1 MVIVR
6 SMFVFGGCLIDGFCD
21 GFCDVI
27 LFELLLVVPVLKIS
41 SNKIRVVNLF
51 VPVAKGRFY
60 YCITFIL
67 DISRLVVPTN
77 TVIMSQSFLLRLRRC
92 RWNNRLSF
100 QPSAVAAFGI
110 QYDLSMCVS
119 QGRLGCFSFSTKSD
133 AAAATDSAKLGI
145 PYNQLSIGIPKEIY
159 DKECRVAATPE
170 TTLRFL
176 KANFKQ
182 VYVEENAGVLSKFNN
197 QAYETAGATIVPNVW
212 KDSDIVLKVR

>member
-1 MVIVR
+1 M
-6 SMFVFGGCLIDGFCD
+6 
-21 GFCDVI
+21 
-27 LFELLLVVPVLKIS
+27 
-41 SNKIRVVNLF
+41 
-51 VPVAKGRFY
+51 
-60 YCITFIL
+60 
-67 DISRLVVPTN
+67 
-77 TVIMSQSFLLRLRRC
+77 
-92 RWNNRLSF
+92 
-100 QPSAVAAFGI
+100 AAFGI
-110 QYDLSMCVS
+110 QYDLSLCIS
-119 QGRLGCFSFSTKSD
+119 QGRLGCFSFSTKSN

-197 QAYETAGATIVPNVW
+197 HAYETAGATIVPNVW